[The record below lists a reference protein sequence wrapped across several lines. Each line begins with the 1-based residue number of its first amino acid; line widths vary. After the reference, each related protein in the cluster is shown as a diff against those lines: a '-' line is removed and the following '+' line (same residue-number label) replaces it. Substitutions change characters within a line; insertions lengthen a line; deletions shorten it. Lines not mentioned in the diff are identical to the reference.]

1 MTTFWVGNI
10 YLLLTMLCAAGSHI
24 LFKALLNE
32 IGPLGFNW
40 NSVYALCFYGRSS
53 RAFLAATLLIAGF
66 LFWIMSLSRLN
77 ISYAYPIASASAL
90 LVTFFSVLFLE
101 ETVSVRMWSGTV
113 LIVAGTILL
122 APSG

>member
-1 MTTFWVGNI
+1 MTTFWIGNI
-10 YLLLTMLCAAGSHI
+10 YLLLAMLCAAGSHV

-40 NSVYALCFYGRSS
+40 NSLYALFSYGRSA
-53 RAFLAATLLIAGF
+53 RAFLAAMLLIAGF
-66 LFWIMSLSRLN
+66 LFWILSLSRLN

-101 ETVSVRMWSGTV
+101 EAVSVRMWWGTA
-113 LIVAGTILL
+113 LIVLGTILL

>member
-1 MTTFWVGNI
+1 MSTFWIGNI
-10 YLLLTMLCAAGSHI
+10 YLVLAMLCAAGSHI

-40 NSVYALCFYGRSS
+40 NSVYTLCSYGRSPRVFS
-53 RAFLAATLLIAGF
+53 AVALLIVGF
-66 LFWIMSLSRLN
+66 LCWLMSLSRLN

-101 ETVSVRMWSGTV
+101 EAVSVRMWWGTA
-113 LIVAGTILL
+113 LIVLGTLLL